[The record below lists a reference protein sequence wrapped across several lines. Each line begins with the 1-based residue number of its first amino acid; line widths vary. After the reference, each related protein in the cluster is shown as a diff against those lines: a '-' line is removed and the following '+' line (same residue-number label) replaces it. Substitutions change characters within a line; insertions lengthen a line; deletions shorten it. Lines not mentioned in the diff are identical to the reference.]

1 MKRIGHLMGLICVT
15 ASSILCS
22 EVRAQGVNDAEVGL
36 ALARRSCS
44 ECHNVEKTQVPSP
57 NSAAPRFEVI
67 ANVPGMTAIALSV
80 ALQRSHRTM
89 PNINLNADELR
100 GIVAYI
106 LSLQRAN

>member
-1 MKRIGHLMGLICVT
+1 MVV
-15 ASSILCS
+15 SSILCG
-22 EVRAQGVNDAEVGL
+22 EVRAQVAKDAEVGL
-36 ALARRSCS
+36 ALARRICS
-44 ECHNVEKTQVPSP
+44 ECHAVEKTMAPSP
-57 NSAAPRFEVI
+57 NPTAPHFEVV
-67 ANVPGMTAIALSV
+67 ANVPGMTAMALSV